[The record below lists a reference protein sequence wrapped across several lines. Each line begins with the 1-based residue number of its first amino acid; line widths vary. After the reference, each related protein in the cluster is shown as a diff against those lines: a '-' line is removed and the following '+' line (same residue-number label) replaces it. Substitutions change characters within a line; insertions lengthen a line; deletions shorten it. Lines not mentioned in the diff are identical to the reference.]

1 MKQYEAVIKV
11 MEDNGGFATFQYLNN
26 KALKVPGVEWK
37 TLTPFAS
44 IRRIVQDSR
53 YFFKIKPG
61 LWALKSYKDKLPENI
76 SAIIEEAKLPPEKE
90 KKYTH
95 YHYQGVL
102 ADIGKARNYSVYIPP
117 QDRNKPY
124 LNDKLKD
131 VSDREEIPSFTY
143 PNIVNAIKSID
154 VIWINERGFP
164 DAVFEIENST
174 DYKNSLTKFHELRDF
189 QTKMQMVADEV
200 RRRQFTSVMSMSI
213 YNELK
218 SRVKF
223 TSYDALDQHY
233 ENPFKVKLEF

>member
-1 MKQYEAVIKV
+1 
-11 MEDNGGFATFQYLNN
+11 MEDNGGFATFQYLND

-44 IRRIVQDSR
+44 IRRIVQDQSR
-53 YFFKIKPG
+53 FFKIKPG
-61 LWALKSYKDKLPENI
+61 LWALNSYKGKLPENI

-131 VSDREEIPSFTY
+131 VSDPEEIPKFTY
-143 PNIVNAIKSID
+143 QKIINAIKSID

-164 DAVFEIENST
+164 AAVFEIENST
-174 DYKNSLTKFHELRDF
+174 DYKNSLTKFHELIAF
-189 QTKMQMVADEV
+189 QTEMQMVADAV
-200 RRRQFTSVMSMSI
+200 RRRQFDSVMSMSI
-213 YNELK
+213 YKDLRGKVN
-218 SRVKF
+218 F
-223 TSYDALDQHY
+223 TSYDSLDQHY
-233 ENPFKVKLEF
+233 ENPFKVKLDF